1 MLAPYK
7 RERANIQIAAE
18 QINSLE
24 LLASSSSLLA
34 MFLKLGVAP
43 LYTQEV
49 FNKVS
54 VMGFKQINSLKLPV
68 KILLAMF
75 LKLGVAP
82 LHTQEVFNK
91 VSLMGFKQINSLKLP
106 VKILLAGSIK
116 RHYLMSGVTS
126 LVSFLGLSFLCL

>member
-43 LYTQEV
+43 LY
-49 FNKVS
+49 
-54 VMGFKQINSLKLPV
+54 
-68 KILLAMF
+68 
-75 LKLGVAP
+75 
-82 LHTQEVFNK
+82 TQEVFNK

-126 LVSFLGLSFLCL
+126 LVSFLGLSFLCLSA